1 MNKLSLV
8 LMNDNIFNEYPI
20 LTNCDIHTDYFIDK
34 NLNYF
39 EKLNRIGNT
48 IRSIEVE
55 RDCKYDLIY
64 LLNLEKCCLN
74 KIELDF
80 FDVHSKE
87 LIIKDSQIYSSE
99 VLHGAFQSECRF
111 NSNMMYME
119 SVPFNFISNFYRFY
133 PEFNQNIKKTSIE
146 NMLYIYTYMCKI
158 KLYNIDKSFTSKFL
172 KKLI

>member
-8 LMNDNIFNEYPI
+8 LMNDIIGNEYPAFI
-20 LTNCDIHTDYFIDK
+20 NCDIHTDYYIDR

-39 EKLNRIGNT
+39 ERLNRIGNK
-48 IRSIEVE
+48 IRSIEIE

-64 LLNLEKCCLN
+64 LLNLEKYSFN
-74 KIELDF
+74 DIELNL

-87 LIIKDSQIYSSE
+87 LNTKDSQIYSAQ
-99 VLHGAFQSECRF
+99 VVHGTFPPECRLH
-111 NSNMMYME
+111 SNMMYME
-119 SVPFNFISNFYRFY
+119 SIPFNFISNFYRFY
-133 PEFNQNIKKTSIE
+133 PEFNENLKTKSID

-158 KLYNIDKSFTSKFL
+158 KLYNIDKSFTTKFS

>member
-8 LMNDNIFNEYPI
+8 LMNDNMFNDYPT
-20 LTNCDIHTDYFIDK
+20 LVNCDIHTDYSIDK

-39 EKLNRIGNT
+39 ERLNRIGNT
-48 IRSIEVE
+48 IRSIEIE

-64 LLNLEKCCLN
+64 LLNLEKYSLN

-80 FDVHSKE
+80 FDNHSKE
-87 LIIKDSQIYSSE
+87 LITKDSQIYSAE
-99 VLHGAFQSECRF
+99 VLHGVFPPECRLH
-111 NSNMMYME
+111 SNMMYME

-133 PEFNQNIKKTSIE
+133 PEFNQNIKTTSIE

>member
-8 LMNDNIFNEYPI
+8 LMNDTMFGNYPQ
-20 LTNCDIHTDYFIDK
+20 LVNCDIHTDYSIGK

-39 EKLNRIGNT
+39 ERLNRIGNT

-64 LLNLEKCCLN
+64 LLNLEKYSLN
-74 KIELDF
+74 EIELDF
-80 FDVHSKE
+80 FDSHYKK
-87 LIIKDSQIYSSE
+87 LNTKDSQIYSAE
-99 VLHGAFQSECRF
+99 VLHGVFPPECRLY
-111 NSNMMYME
+111 SNMMYME

-133 PEFNQNIKKTSIE
+133 SEFNTHLKTKSID
-146 NMLYIYTYMCKI
+146 NMLYIYTYMCRI
-158 KLYNIDKSFTSKFL
+158 KSYNIDKSFTTKFL

>member
-1 MNKLSLV
+1 MNE
-8 LMNDNIFNEYPI
+8 NIYNEYPTLI
-20 LTNCDIHTDYFIDK
+20 NCDIHTDYSIDK

-39 EKLNRIGNT
+39 ERLNRIGNT
-48 IRSIEVE
+48 IRSIEIE

-64 LLNLEKCCLN
+64 LLNLEKYSLN

-80 FDVHSKE
+80 FDSHSKE
-87 LIIKDSQIYSSE
+87 LITKDSQINSAE
-99 VLHGAFQSECRF
+99 VLHGVFPPECRLH
-111 NSNMMYME
+111 SNMMYME

-133 PEFNQNIKKTSIE
+133 PNFSKHMKTKSID

-158 KLYNIDKSFTSKFL
+158 KSYNIDKSFTTKFL

>member
-8 LMNDNIFNEYPI
+8 LMNDNMFNDYPT
-20 LTNCDIHTDYFIDK
+20 LVNCDIYTDYSIDK

-39 EKLNRIGNT
+39 ERLNRIGNT
-48 IRSIEVE
+48 IRNIEIE

-64 LLNLEKCCLN
+64 LFNLEKYSLN

-80 FDVHSKE
+80 FDNHYKE
-87 LIIKDSQIYSSE
+87 LITKDSQIYSAE
-99 VLHGAFQSECRF
+99 VLHGVFPPECRLH
-111 NSNMMYME
+111 SNMMYME

-133 PEFNQNIKKTSIE
+133 SEFNTNLKTKSID

-158 KLYNIDKSFTSKFL
+158 KSYNIDKSFTIKFL

>member
-20 LTNCDIHTDYFIDK
+20 LTNCDIHTDYSIDK

-39 EKLNRIGNT
+39 ERLNRIGNT
-48 IRSIEVE
+48 IRSIEIE

-64 LLNLEKCCLN
+64 LLNLEKYSLN

-80 FDVHSKE
+80 FDKHFKD
-87 LIIKDSQIYSSE
+87 IITKDSQIYSAE
-99 VLHGAFQSECRF
+99 VLHGTFPSECKLT
-111 NSNMMYME
+111 SNMMYME
-119 SVPFNFISNFYRFY
+119 SVPFNFISNFCRFY
-133 PEFNQNIKKTSIE
+133 STFNKNLKSKSFD
-146 NMLYIYTYMCKI
+146 NMMYIYTYMCKI
-158 KLYNIDKSFTSKFL
+158 KSYNIDKSFTTTFL

>member
-8 LMNDNIFNEYPI
+8 LMNDNMFNDYPT
-20 LTNCDIHTDYFIDK
+20 LVNCDIHTDYSIDK

-39 EKLNRIGNT
+39 ERLNRIGNT
-48 IRSIEVE
+48 IRSIEIE

-64 LLNLEKCCLN
+64 LLNLEKYSLN

-80 FDVHSKE
+80 FDNYSKE
-87 LIIKDSQIYSSE
+87 LITKDSQIYSAE
-99 VLHGAFQSECRF
+99 VLHGVFPPECRLH
-111 NSNMMYME
+111 SNMMYME

-133 PEFNQNIKKTSIE
+133 PNFSKHMKTKSID

-158 KLYNIDKSFTSKFL
+158 KSYNIDKSFTTKFL

>member
-8 LMNDNIFNEYPI
+8 LMNDNMFNDYPT
-20 LTNCDIHTDYFIDK
+20 LVNCDIHTDYSIDK

-39 EKLNRIGNT
+39 ERLNRIGNT
-48 IRSIEVE
+48 IRSIEIE

-64 LLNLEKCCLN
+64 LFNLEKYSLN

-80 FDVHSKE
+80 FNNHSKE
-87 LIIKDSQIYSSE
+87 LITKDSQIYSAE
-99 VLHGAFQSECRF
+99 VLHGVFPPECRLH
-111 NSNMMYME
+111 SNMLYME

-133 PEFNQNIKKTSIE
+133 PNFNKHMKTKSID

-158 KLYNIDKSFTSKFL
+158 KSYNIDKLFTTKFL

>member
-8 LMNDNIFNEYPI
+8 LMNDNMFNDYPK
-20 LTNCDIHTDYFIDK
+20 LVNCDIHTDYSIDK

-39 EKLNRIGNT
+39 ERLNRIGNT
-48 IRSIEVE
+48 IRSIEIE

-64 LLNLEKCCLN
+64 LLNLEKYSLN

-80 FDVHSKE
+80 FDNHSKE
-87 LIIKDSQIYSSE
+87 LITKDSQIYSAE
-99 VLHGAFQSECRF
+99 VLHGVFPPECRLY
-111 NSNMMYME
+111 SNMMYME

-133 PEFNQNIKKTSIE
+133 SEFNTNLKTKSID

-158 KLYNIDKSFTSKFL
+158 KSYNIDKSFTTKFL